1 MATRISPSSSI
12 VRTMLAVVPRTV
24 TAAPAA
30 SRRPV
35 HTRALFTKEK
45 AASKPK
51 AKTVISTKTGN
62 KSKKLSQEDSM
73 KEMGGILAQAT
84 ALGLAVPVGV
94 VGLTEAGKRLSGGS
108 DDAGLYGFILVAAAF
123 AGWWAKKT
131 ADRDAI
137 KADLAAKGLDV
148 STVDNV
154 AVLKW
159 LKAQDEL
166 GKGKQAVREIYRAY
180 ETESNPWSPFF
191 KPTGVGKSGP
201 KK

>member
-1 MATRISPSSSI
+1 M
-12 VRTMLAVVPRTV
+12 
-24 TAAPAA
+24 
-30 SRRPV
+30 
-35 HTRALFTKEK
+35 
-45 AASKPK
+45 
-51 AKTVISTKTGN
+51 ISTKTGN
-62 KSKKLSQEDSM
+62 KSKKLSQEDSI
-73 KEMGGILAQAT
+73 EEIGGILAQAT

-94 VGLTEAGKRLSGGS
+94 VGLTEAGKQLSGGS
-108 DDAGLYGFILVAAAF
+108 DDAGLPLHPRRGGVR
-123 AGWWAKKT
+123 GMVGEE
-131 ADRDAI
+131 DRRRDAI

-191 KPTGVGKSGP
+191 KPTGVGKNGP

>member
-1 MATRISPSSSI
+1 
-12 VRTMLAVVPRTV
+12 MLAVAPRIAP

-30 SRRPV
+30 GRRSV
-35 HTRALFTKEK
+35 HTRALFAKTKP
-45 AASKPK
+45 AATKTAK
-51 AKTVISTKTGN
+51 GAKTVIRTKTGE
-62 KSKKLSQEDSM
+62 KKKLSQEDSM
-73 KEMGGILAQAT
+73 KEMGGILFQAT

-94 VGLTEAGKRLSGGS
+94 VGLTEASKQLSGGS
-108 DDAGLYGFILVAAAF
+108 DDAGLYGFILVACGF
-123 AGWWAKKT
+123 AGWWGKKT

-137 KADLAAKGLDV
+137 KSDLAAKGLDV

-159 LKAQDEL
+159 LKAQDAQ

-191 KPTGVGKSGP
+191 KPTGVGKTGP

>member
-1 MATRISPSSSI
+1 
-12 VRTMLAVVPRTV
+12 
-24 TAAPAA
+24 
-30 SRRPV
+30 
-35 HTRALFTKEK
+35 
-45 AASKPK
+45 
-51 AKTVISTKTGN
+51 
-62 KSKKLSQEDSM
+62 M

-137 KADLAAKGLDV
+137 KAELAAKGLDV

-191 KPTGVGKSGP
+191 KPTGVGKNGP